1 MMTSV
6 LTNLITG
13 FLGVGKTTAIRSIL
27 GRKPP
32 HEKWTLVNRSD
43 DEMGKATIAYRRDS
57 RVEIIA
63 KKEKMPDWDV
73 MGASLLACLQ
83 LRGMKKT

>member
-1 MMTSV
+1 MLTSV

-13 FLGVGKTTAIRSIL
+13 FFGVGKTTAIRSIL

-63 KKEKMPDWDV
+63 KKKRRCQIGMLW
-73 MGASLLACLQ
+73 GRASLPVCNFVV
-83 LRGMKKT
+83 